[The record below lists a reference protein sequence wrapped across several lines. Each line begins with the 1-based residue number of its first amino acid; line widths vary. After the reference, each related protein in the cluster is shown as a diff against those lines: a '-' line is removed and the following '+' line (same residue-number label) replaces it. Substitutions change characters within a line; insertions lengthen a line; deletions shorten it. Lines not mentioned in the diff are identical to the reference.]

1 MNTHNNVAGETS
13 RPGWLFEGDFIAA
26 STTASTTTQAAPR
39 LRCAHRH
46 QGEFR
51 LVVLD
56 RLLPADHQAR
66 LVWDYVC
73 QMDLTSALSQIRA
86 VVGVPGRDATDPR
99 ILFCLWL
106 YATLEGV
113 GSARQLEGLCE
124 EHVAFLWICGNVSV
138 NYHLLSDFRVAHE
151 GLLDQLLTHSVAV
164 LRQQGLVDL
173 ERVAQDGMRVRASA
187 GASSFRRRGKLTAA
201 LQEAKDQVVR
211 LKQELHSDPGA
222 SHRQRQA
229 AQQRAAKERVERL
242 DEALQE
248 LEKVEAAV
256 VKRGRESKE
265 KARASTTDPQAR
277 KMKMADGGFR
287 PAYNAQ
293 FATDTQSR
301 IIVGVDVTN
310 QGSDG
315 GQMGPMLDQ
324 LQKRYDQTP
333 EEYLVDGGFASREDI
348 NYAATEHETKVYAPV
363 REKEKKE
370 QAGKDPFAPLPGDK
384 PAVAEWRQRMG
395 TPEAQELYRLRSS
408 TAEWTNA
415 QARNRGLYQLRVRGL
430 AKVKAV
436 LLWYALVNNWVQA
449 QALRAATTQAKS
461 G

>member
-1 MNTHNNVAGETS
+1 MNTNNDVAAETPL
-13 RPGWLFEGDFIAA
+13 PGWLFEGDLIAA
-26 STTASTTTQAAPR
+26 STPASTSTPAAPR
-39 LRCAHRH
+39 LRYAQRH
-46 QGEFR
+46 QGEYR

-56 RLLPADHQAR
+56 NLLPADHQAR
-66 LVWDYVC
+66 LVWEYVC
-73 QMDLTSALSQIRA
+73 HMDLTSALSQIRA
-86 VVGVPGRDATDPR
+86 VVGTPGRDATDPR

-151 GLLDQLLTHSVAV
+151 RLLDQLLTHSVAV

-173 ERVAQDGMRVRASA
+173 ERVAQDGVRVRASA

-222 SHRQRQA
+222 SHRQA
-229 AQQRAAKERVERL
+229 AQQRAAKERVQRL

-248 LEKVEAAV
+248 LEKDEAAV
-256 VKRGRESKE
+256 VKRGREAKE
-265 KARASTTDPQAR
+265 KARASTTDPEAR

-293 FATDTQSR
+293 FATDTQRR

-363 REKEKKE
+363 RGKEKKE

-384 PAVAEWRQRMG
+384 PAVAEWRKRMG

-430 AKVKAV
+430 VKVKAV

-449 QALRAATTQAKS
+449 QALRAATRQAKS
-461 G
+461 E